1 MRTNHKLTAK
11 ISPLIVGYS
20 SSMASAST
28 SVFKFTEVKKVLLL
42 LEKKDRLKLLLA
54 LAINTFLA
62 FLDLFGVALIGIT
75 SAILIRGL
83 QGLAAGDQV
92 SKFLELLNLDGLPQ
106 RDLLILLGGTA
117 IFFFIIKT
125 ILSVYFFRRI
135 LRYMS
140 IKNAQ
145 ISSSLVAKM
154 FNRPVEK
161 MLSKSIQHQIYNV
174 TGGVERLIGGA
185 VTSLV
190 VIASDLVLLLVIL
203 VGLLL
208 VDPIT
213 SIGTFFVFT
222 AIAFLLYFLLHKRI
236 VTLNRKSTYQIIYLS
251 QKISEG
257 INSFRDLFI
266 KGGREFYVNEIRKIK
281 MQLAGYDAEIK
292 FIPNISKYTIEIA
305 VILGVAVVAGFQFY
319 LFDSN
324 RAIAVISVFLAASA
338 RIAPAII
345 RLQQNIIAVKSSLSA
360 AKPTFELIDELNGVK
375 ELDNIETIINTNH
388 ADFSPRVK
396 LSNLKFTYS
405 DGVENT
411 IEDISLDITEGK
423 FIAFVGPSG
432 GGKSTLIDLILGL
445 LAPSSGSITI
455 SSLTPVDAIKK
466 WPGAIGYV
474 PQDVFIE
481 NSTVKENICLG
492 FNPDSVSD
500 DLVWQA
506 LKLADLSDF
515 VKDLEGQLSY
525 KISDAGKNL
534 SGGQRQRLGIA
545 RALLTKPKIVIFDEA
560 TSALDAE
567 TENRVSGSILK
578 LSGECTVIFIA
589 HRLSVVRGA
598 DMIYYID
605 KGKIINQGT
614 FDELRAMNPAFNNQ
628 ANFMGI

>member
-1 MRTNHKLTAK
+1 MV
-11 ISPLIVGYS
+11 SP
-20 SSMASAST
+20 ST
-28 SVFKFTEVKKVLLL
+28 SLFKFTEIKKVLLL
-42 LEKKDRLKLLLA
+42 LEKKDRFKLFLVLI
-54 LAINTFLA
+54 INTFLA

-92 SKFLELLNLDGLPQ
+92 TRFLELLNLDGLPQ
-106 RDLLILLGGTA
+106 RNLLILLGGSA

-125 ILSVYFFRRI
+125 VLSVYFLRRT

-140 IKNAQ
+140 IRNAQ
-145 ISSSLVAKM
+145 ISSSLVSKM
-154 FNRPVEK
+154 LNRPVEK
-161 MLSKSIQHQIYNV
+161 IFSKPIQHQIYNV
-174 TGGVERLIGGA
+174 TGGVERLVGGA

-203 VGLLL
+203 VGLML

-213 SIGTFFVFT
+213 SVGTFVVFT
-222 AIAFLLYFLLHKRI
+222 GIAFILYFLLHKRVAI
-236 VTLNRKSTYQIIYLS
+236 LNTKSAYQSIYFS
-251 QKISEG
+251 QKVSEG

-266 KGGREFYVNEIRKIK
+266 KGGREFYVNEIRKTK

-292 FIPNISKYTIEIA
+292 FIPNISKYTIEVSI
-305 VILGVAVVAGFQFY
+305 ILGIALIAGIQFY

-324 RAIAVISVFLAASA
+324 RAIAVISVFLAAST
-338 RIAPAII
+338 RIAPAVI
-345 RLQQNIIAVKSSLSA
+345 RLQQNVISVKSSLSA
-360 AKPTFELIDELNGVK
+360 AKPTFELIDELNGVE
-375 ELDNIETIINTNH
+375 ELTRTETIISTNH

-396 LSNLKFTYS
+396 LSNLKFIYS
-405 DGVENT
+405 DAADDT
-411 IEDISLDITEGK
+411 IQDVSLEIIEGK

-432 GGKSTLIDLILGL
+432 GGKSTLIDLVLGL
-445 LAPSSGSITI
+445 LAPSSGLITI
-455 SSLTPVDAIKK
+455 SGLTPIDAIKK
-466 WPGAIGYV
+466 WPGSIGYV

-492 FNPDSVSD
+492 FDPKTVSD
-500 DLVWQA
+500 QLVWDA
-506 LKLADLSDF
+506 LKLADLSEFIEGLD
-515 VKDLEGQLSY
+515 GQLSY

-567 TENRVSGSILK
+567 TENRVSESILK
-578 LSGECTVIFIA
+578 LIGECTVIFIA

-598 DMIYYID
+598 DMIYYLD
-605 KGKIINQGT
+605 KGKIVNQGT
-614 FDELRAMNPAFNNQ
+614 FEELRKLNADFNNQ

>member
-1 MRTNHKLTAK
+1 MVSLNL
-11 ISPLIVGYS
+11 S
-20 SSMASAST
+20 S
-28 SVFKFTEVKKVLLL
+28 FKFAEIKKVLML
-42 LEKKDRLKLLLA
+42 LEKKDRFKLFLVLI
-54 LAINTFLA
+54 INTFLA

-92 SKFLELLNLDGLPQ
+92 TRFLELLNLDGLPQ
-106 RDLLILLGGTA
+106 QSLLILLGGSA
-117 IFFFIIKT
+117 IFFFILKT
-125 ILSVYFFRRI
+125 ILSVYFLRKT

-140 IKNAQ
+140 IRNAQ
-145 ISSSLVAKM
+145 ISSSLVSKM
-154 FNRPVEK
+154 LNRPVEK
-161 MLSKSIQHQIYNV
+161 IFSKPIQHQIYNV
-174 TGGVERLIGGA
+174 TSGVERLVGGA

-203 VGLLL
+203 VGLML

-222 AIAFLLYFLLHKRI
+222 GIAFLLYFLLHKRVAI
-236 VTLNRKSTYQIIYLS
+236 LNTKSAYQSIYFN
-251 QKISEG
+251 QKVSEG

-266 KGGREFYVNEIRKIK
+266 KGGREFYVNEIRKTK

-292 FIPNISKYTIEIA
+292 FIPNISKYTIEIS
-305 VILGVAVVAGFQFY
+305 VILGIALISGIQFY

-324 RAIAVISVFLAASA
+324 RAVAVISVFLAAST

-345 RLQQNIIAVKSSLSA
+345 RLQQNVIAVKSSLSG
-360 AKPTFELIDELNGVK
+360 AKPTFELIDELNGIK
-375 ELDNIETIINTNH
+375 ELERSETVISTDH
-388 ADFSPRVK
+388 SDFSPKVK

-405 DGVENT
+405 DATDTT
-411 IEDISLDITEGK
+411 IQDISLEISEGK
-423 FIAFVGPSG
+423 FIALVGPSG

-445 LAPSSGSITI
+445 LAPSSGSVTI
-455 SSLTPVDAIKK
+455 SGLTPVDAIKK
-466 WPGAIGYV
+466 WPGSIGYV

-492 FNPDSVSD
+492 FNPESVQD

-506 LKLADLSDF
+506 LQLADLSDF
-515 VKDLEGQLSY
+515 VKGLDGQLSY
-525 KISDAGKNL
+525 RISDAGKNL

-545 RALLTKPKIVIFDEA
+545 RAILTKPKIVIFDEA

-567 TENRVSGSILK
+567 TENRVSESILK
-578 LSGECTVIFIA
+578 LTGECTVIFIA
-589 HRLSVVRGA
+589 HRLSVVRSA

-605 KGKIINQGT
+605 KGKIVNQGT
-614 FDELRAMNPAFNNQ
+614 FEELRSINADFNNQ

>member
-1 MRTNHKLTAK
+1 MVSLNL
-11 ISPLIVGYS
+11 S
-20 SSMASAST
+20 S
-28 SVFKFTEVKKVLLL
+28 FKFAEIKKVLML
-42 LEKKDRLKLLLA
+42 LEKKDRFKLFLVLI
-54 LAINTFLA
+54 INTFLA
-62 FLDLFGVALIGIT
+62 FLDLFGVAFIGIT

-92 SKFLELLNLDGLPQ
+92 TRFLELLNLDGLPQ
-106 RDLLILLGGTA
+106 QSLLILLGGSA
-117 IFFFIIKT
+117 IFFFILKT
-125 ILSVYFFRRI
+125 ILSVYFLRKT

-140 IKNAQ
+140 IRNAQ
-145 ISSSLVAKM
+145 ISSSLVSKM
-154 FNRPVEK
+154 LNRPVEK
-161 MLSKSIQHQIYNV
+161 IFSKPIQHQIYNV
-174 TGGVERLIGGA
+174 TGGVERLVGGA

-203 VGLLL
+203 VGLML

-222 AIAFLLYFLLHKRI
+222 GIAFLLYFLLHKRVAI
-236 VTLNRKSTYQIIYLS
+236 LNTKSAYQSIYFN
-251 QKISEG
+251 QKVSEG

-266 KGGREFYVNEIRKIK
+266 KGGREFYVNEIRKTK

-292 FIPNISKYTIEIA
+292 FIPNISKYTIEIS
-305 VILGVAVVAGFQFY
+305 VILGIALISGIQFY

-324 RAIAVISVFLAASA
+324 RAIAVISVFLAAST
-338 RIAPAII
+338 RIAPAVV
-345 RLQQNIIAVKSSLSA
+345 RLQQNVMTIKSSLSA
-360 AKPTFELIDELNGVK
+360 AKPTFELIDELNGIK
-375 ELDNIETIINTNH
+375 ELDKTETLITTNH
-388 ADFSPRVK
+388 TDFSPQVK

-405 DGVENT
+405 GATDDT
-411 IEDISLDITEGK
+411 IQDISLDVSGGK

-455 SSLTPVDAIKK
+455 SGLTPVDAIKK
-466 WPGAIGYV
+466 WPGSIGYV

-492 FNPDSVSD
+492 FNPDSVPD

-506 LKLADLSDF
+506 LQLADLSDF
-515 VKDLEGQLSY
+515 VKGLDGQLSY
-525 KISDAGKNL
+525 RISDAGKNL

-545 RALLTKPKIVIFDEA
+545 RAILTKPKIVIFDEA

-567 TENRVSGSILK
+567 TENRVSESILK
-578 LSGECTVIFIA
+578 LTGECTVIFIA
-589 HRLSVVRGA
+589 HRLSVVRSA

-605 KGKIINQGT
+605 KGKVINQGT
-614 FDELRAMNPAFNNQ
+614 FEELRLINTDFNNQ

>member
-1 MRTNHKLTAK
+1 M
-11 ISPLIVGYS
+11 V
-20 SSMASAST
+20 
-28 SVFKFTEVKKVLLL
+28 SVNPSLFQFAEIRKVLLL
-42 LEKKDRLKLLLA
+42 LDKKDRFKLFLVLI
-54 LAINTFLA
+54 INTLLA
-62 FLDLFGVALIGIT
+62 FLDLIGVALIGIT

-92 SKFLELLNLDGLPQ
+92 NRFLELLNLDGIQL
-106 RDLLILLGGTA
+106 RSLLLLLGGSA
-117 IFFFIIKT
+117 IFFFILKT
-125 ILSVYFFRRI
+125 FLSVYFLRRT

-140 IKNAQ
+140 IRNAQ
-145 ISSSLVAKM
+145 ISGSFVSKM
-154 FNRPVEK
+154 LNRPLEK
-161 MLSKSIQHQIYNV
+161 IYSRSIQYQIFTV
-174 TGGVERLIGGA
+174 TDGVERLIGVA
-185 VTSLV
+185 VTNLV
-190 VIASDLVLLLVIL
+190 VIASDLILLSVIL
-203 VGLLL
+203 VGLML

-213 SIGTFFVFT
+213 SVGTLIVFT
-222 AIAFLLYFLLHKRI
+222 GIAFLLYFLLHKR
-236 VTLNRKSTYQIIYLS
+236 VVVLNTNSTYQNIYYN
-251 QKISEG
+251 QKVSEG

-266 KGGREFYVNEIRKIK
+266 KGGREFYVNEIRKTK

-292 FIPNISKYTIEIA
+292 FIPNISKYTIEIS
-305 VILGVAVVAGFQFY
+305 VILGIALISGIQFY

-324 RAIAVISVFLAASA
+324 RAIAVISVFLAAST

-345 RLQQNIIAVKSSLSA
+345 RLQQNVIAVKSSLSA
-360 AKPTFELIDELNGVK
+360 AKPTFELINELNGVE
-375 ELDNIETIINTNH
+375 ELERIETVISTNH
-388 ADFSPRVK
+388 TDFLPRVK

-405 DGVENT
+405 DAVENT
-411 IEDISLDITEGK
+411 IQDISLEISEGK

-455 SSLTPVDAIKK
+455 SGLTPVDAIKK
-466 WPGAIGYV
+466 WPGSIGYV

-492 FNPDSVSD
+492 FNPESVSD

-506 LKLADLSDF
+506 LQLADLSDF
-515 VKDLEGQLSY
+515 VKGLEGQLSY
-525 KISDAGKNL
+525 RISDAGKNL

-567 TENRVSGSILK
+567 TENRVSESILK
-578 LSGECTVIFIA
+578 LTGECTVIFIA
-589 HRLSVVRGA
+589 HRLSVVRSA

-605 KGKIINQGT
+605 KGKIISQGT
-614 FDELRAMNPAFNNQ
+614 FEELRSINANFDNQ

>member
-1 MRTNHKLTAK
+1 M
-11 ISPLIVGYS
+11 IS
-20 SSMASAST
+20 ANT
-28 SVFKFTEVKKVLLL
+28 SLFKFSDIKKVLLL
-42 LEKKDRLKLLLA
+42 LEKKDRFKLFLVLI
-54 LAINTFLA
+54 INTFLA

-92 SKFLELLNLDGLPQ
+92 TRFLELLNLDGLPQ
-106 RDLLILLGGTA
+106 QSLLILLGGSA
-117 IFFFIIKT
+117 IFFFILKT
-125 ILSVYFFRRI
+125 ILSVYFLRKT

-140 IKNAQ
+140 IRNAQ
-145 ISSSLVAKM
+145 ISSSLISKM
-154 FNRPVEK
+154 LNRPVEK
-161 MLSKSIQHQIYNV
+161 IFSKPIQHQIYNV
-174 TGGVERLIGGA
+174 TGGVERLVGGA

-190 VIASDLVLLLVIL
+190 IIASDSVLLLVIL
-203 VGLLL
+203 VGLML

-222 AIAFLLYFLLHKRI
+222 GIAFLLYFLLHKRVAI
-236 VTLNRKSTYQIIYLS
+236 LNSKFAYQSIYFN
-251 QKISEG
+251 QKVSEG

-266 KGGREFYVNEIRKIK
+266 KGGREFYVNEIRKTKI
-281 MQLAGYDAEIK
+281 QLAGYDAEIK
-292 FIPNISKYTIEIA
+292 FIPNISKYTIEIS
-305 VILGVAVVAGFQFY
+305 VILGIALISGIQFY

-324 RAIAVISVFLAASA
+324 RAVAVISVFLAAST

-345 RLQQNIIAVKSSLSA
+345 RLQQNVISIKSSLSG
-360 AKPTFELIDELNGVK
+360 AKPTFELIDELNGIK
-375 ELDNIETIINTNH
+375 ELEKTETLITTNH
-388 ADFSPRVK
+388 KDFSPKVK

-405 DGVENT
+405 GATDDT
-411 IEDISLDITEGK
+411 IQDISLDISEGK

-432 GGKSTLIDLILGL
+432 GGKSTLIDLVLGL

-455 SSLTPVDAIKK
+455 SGLTPVDAIKK
-466 WPGAIGYV
+466 WPGSIGYV

-492 FNPDSVSD
+492 FNPESVPD

-506 LKLADLSDF
+506 LQLADLSDF
-515 VKDLEGQLSY
+515 VKGLDGQLSY
-525 KISDAGKNL
+525 RISDAGKNL

-545 RALLTKPKIVIFDEA
+545 RAILTKPKIVIFDEA

-567 TENRVSGSILK
+567 TENRVLESILK
-578 LSGECTVIFIA
+578 LTGECTVIFIA
-589 HRLSVVRGA
+589 HRLSVVRSA

-614 FDELRAMNPAFNNQ
+614 FEELRSINADFNNQ

>member
-1 MRTNHKLTAK
+1 M
-11 ISPLIVGYS
+11 V
-20 SSMASAST
+20 SANPSLL
-28 SVFKFTEVKKVLLL
+28 KFNQIKKVLLL
-42 LEKKDRLKLLLA
+42 LEKRDRFKLFLVLI
-54 LAINTFLA
+54 INTFLA

-92 SKFLELLNLDGLPQ
+92 TRFLELLNLDGLPQ
-106 RDLLILLGGTA
+106 QSLLILLGGTA
-117 IFFFIIKT
+117 IFFFILKT
-125 ILSVYFFRRI
+125 ILSVYFLRRT

-140 IKNAQ
+140 IRNAQ
-145 ISSSLVAKM
+145 ISSSLVSKM
-154 FNRPVEK
+154 LNRPVEK
-161 MLSKSIQHQIYNV
+161 IFSKPIQHQIYNV
-174 TGGVERLIGGA
+174 TGGVERLVGGA

-190 VIASDLVLLLVIL
+190 VIASDLVLLIVIL
-203 VGLLL
+203 VGLML

-213 SIGTFFVFT
+213 SIGTFFIFT
-222 AIAFLLYFLLHKRI
+222 GIAFLLYFLLHKR
-236 VTLNRKSTYQIIYLS
+236 VAMLHTKTAYQSIYFN
-251 QKISEG
+251 QKVSEG

-266 KGGREFYVNEIRKIK
+266 KGGREFYVNEIRRTK

-292 FIPNISKYTIEIA
+292 FIPNISKYTIEIS
-305 VILGVAVVAGFQFY
+305 VILGIAVIAGIQFY

-324 RAIAVISVFLAASA
+324 RAIAVISVFLAAST

-345 RLQQNIIAVKSSLSA
+345 RLQQNVIAVKSSLSA
-360 AKPTFELIDELNGVK
+360 AKPTFELIDDLNGVE
-375 ELDNIETIINTNH
+375 ELERIETVISTNH
-388 ADFSPRVK
+388 IDFSPRVK
-396 LSNLKFTYS
+396 LSNLEFTYS
-405 DGVENT
+405 DATENT
-411 IEDISLDITEGK
+411 IQDISLEISEGK

-455 SSLTPVDAIKK
+455 SGLTPVDAIKK
-466 WPGAIGYV
+466 WPGSIGYV

-492 FNPDSVSD
+492 FKPESVSD

-506 LKLADLSDF
+506 LQLADLSDF
-515 VKDLEGQLSY
+515 VKGLEGQLSY
-525 KISDAGKNL
+525 RISDAGKNL

-545 RALLTKPKIVIFDEA
+545 RALLTKPKVVIFDEA

-567 TENRVSGSILK
+567 TENRVSESILK
-578 LSGECTVIFIA
+578 LTGECTVIFIA
-589 HRLSVVRGA
+589 HRLSVVRSA

-605 KGKIINQGT
+605 KGKIISQGK
-614 FDELRAMNPAFNNQ
+614 FEELRSINTDFNNQ

>member
-1 MRTNHKLTAK
+1 MVSV
-11 ISPLIVGYS
+11 SPTL
-20 SSMASAST
+20 
-28 SVFKFTEVKKVLLL
+28 FQFTEIRKVLLL
-42 LEKKDRLKLLLA
+42 LDRKDRFRLLLV
-54 LAINTFLA
+54 LIVNTMLA
-62 FLDLFGVALIGIT
+62 FLDLVGVALIGVA

-83 QGLAAGDQV
+83 QAQQAGDQV
-92 SKFLELLNLDGLPQ
+92 SRFLELLNLDGLPQ
-106 RDLLILLGGTA
+106 RTLLILLGCTA
-117 IFFFIIKT
+117 IFFFILKT
-125 ILSVYFFRRI
+125 ILSVYFLRRT

-140 IKNAQ
+140 IRNAQ
-145 ISSSLVAKM
+145 ISSSLVSKM
-154 FNRPVEK
+154 LNRPVEK
-161 MLSKSIQHQIYNV
+161 IFSKSIQHQIYNV
-174 TGGVERLIGGA
+174 TGGVERLVSGA

-190 VIASDLVLLLVIL
+190 VIASDMVLLLVIL
-203 VGLLL
+203 VGLML

-222 AIAFLLYFLLHKRI
+222 GIAFLLYFLLHKRVAI
-236 VTLNRKSTYQIIYLS
+236 LNSKFAYQSIYFN
-251 QKISEG
+251 QKVSEG

-266 KGGREFYVNEIRKIK
+266 KGGREFYVNEIRKSK
-281 MQLAGYDAEIK
+281 MQIAGYDAEIK
-292 FIPNISKYTIEIA
+292 FIPNISKYTIEIS
-305 VILGVAVVAGFQFY
+305 VILGIAVIAGIQFY

-324 RAIAVISVFLAASA
+324 RAIAVISVFLAAST

-345 RLQQNIIAVKSSLSA
+345 RLQQNVILVKSSLSG
-360 AKPTFELIDELNGVK
+360 AKPTFELIDELNGVE
-375 ELDNIETIINTNH
+375 ELERIETVISTNH
-388 ADFSPRVK
+388 TDFSPRVK

-405 DGVENT
+405 DATVNT
-411 IEDISLDITEGK
+411 IQDISLEIGEGK

-455 SSLTPVDAIKK
+455 SGLTPVDAIKK
-466 WPGAIGYV
+466 WPGSIGYV

-492 FNPDSVSD
+492 FNPESVSD

-506 LKLADLSDF
+506 LQLADLSDF
-515 VKDLEGQLSY
+515 VKGLEGQLSY
-525 KISDAGKNL
+525 RISDAGKNL

-567 TENRVSGSILK
+567 TENRVSESILK
-578 LSGECTVIFIA
+578 LTGECTVIFIA
-589 HRLSVVRGA
+589 HRLSVVRSA

-605 KGKIINQGT
+605 KGKIISQGT
-614 FDELRAMNPAFNNQ
+614 FEELRSINTDFNNQ

>member
-1 MRTNHKLTAK
+1 
-11 ISPLIVGYS
+11 
-20 SSMASAST
+20 MASFNS
-28 SVFKFTEVKKVLLL
+28 SIFKFTEIKKVLLL
-42 LEKKDRLKLLLA
+42 LEEKDRLKLFAVL
-54 LAINTFLA
+54 IVNTFLA
-62 FLDLFGVALIGIT
+62 FLDLFGVALIGVT

-83 QGLAAGDQV
+83 QGLSAGDQV
-92 SKFLELLNLDGLPQ
+92 SRFLEILNLDGLPQ
-106 RDLLILLGGTA
+106 RNLLVLLGGTA

-125 ILSVYFFRRI
+125 ILSVYFLRRT

-140 IKNAQ
+140 IRNAQ
-145 ISSSLVAKM
+145 ISSSLVSKM
-154 FNRPVEK
+154 LNRSVEK
-161 MLSKSIQHQIYNV
+161 IFSKSIQHQIYIV

-203 VGLLL
+203 IGLML
-208 VDPIT
+208 VDPVT

-222 AIAFLLYFLLHKRI
+222 GIGFLLYFLLHKRVAI
-236 VTLNRKSTYQIIYLS
+236 LNTKFAFENIYFN
-251 QKISEG
+251 QKVSEG

-266 KGGREFYVNEIRKIK
+266 KGGREFYVNEIRKTK
-281 MQLAGYDAEIK
+281 MKLAGYDAEIK
-292 FIPNISKYTIEIA
+292 FIPNISKYTIEIS
-305 VILGVAVVAGFQFY
+305 VILGIAVVAGIQFY

-324 RAIAVISVFLAASA
+324 RAIAVISVFLAASS

-345 RLQQNIIAVKSSLSA
+345 RLQQNVIAVKSNLSA
-360 AKPTFELIDELNGVK
+360 AKPTFDLIDELNGVK
-375 ELDNIETIINTNH
+375 ELEKTETLITTNH
-388 ADFSPRVK
+388 KDFSPRVNLK
-396 LSNLKFTYS
+396 NLKFTYS
-405 DGVENT
+405 YAINDT
-411 IEDISLDITEGK
+411 IQDISLEISEGK

-432 GGKSTLIDLILGL
+432 GGKSTLVDLVLGL

-455 SSLTPVDAIKK
+455 SGLKPVDAIKK
-466 WPGAIGYV
+466 WPGSIGYV

-492 FNPDSVSD
+492 FNPELVPD

-506 LKLADLSDF
+506 LELADLSGF
-515 VKDLEGQLSY
+515 VKGLEGQLSY
-525 KISDAGKNL
+525 RISDAGKNL

-567 TENRVSGSILK
+567 TENRVSESILK
-578 LSGECTVIFIA
+578 LTGECTVIFIA
-589 HRLSVVRGA
+589 HRLSVVRSA

-605 KGKIINQGT
+605 KGRIVNQGT
-614 FDELRAMNPAFNNQ
+614 FEELRKLNADFNNQ

>member
-1 MRTNHKLTAK
+1 
-11 ISPLIVGYS
+11 
-20 SSMASAST
+20 MASLNP
-28 SVFKFTEVKKVLLL
+28 SVLKFTEIKKVLLL
-42 LEKKDRLKLLLA
+42 LEKKDRLKLFLVL
-54 LAINTFLA
+54 IVNTFLA

-83 QGLAAGDQV
+83 QGLTAGDQV
-92 SKFLELLNLDGLPQ
+92 SRFLEILNLDGLAQ
-106 RDLLILLGGTA
+106 RNLLILLGGTA
-117 IFFFIIKT
+117 ILFFLVKT
-125 ILSVYFFRRI
+125 ILSVYFLRKT

-140 IKNAQ
+140 IRNAQ
-145 ISSSLVAKM
+145 ISSSLVSKM
-154 FNRPVEK
+154 LNRPVEK
-161 MLSKSIQHQIYNV
+161 IFSKSIQSQIYNV
-174 TGGVERLIGGA
+174 TSGVERLIGGA

-190 VIASDLVLLLVIL
+190 VIASDSVLLLVIII
-203 VGLLL
+203 GLML

-222 AIAFLLYFLLHKRI
+222 GIGFLLYFLLHKRVAI
-236 VTLNRKSTYQIIYLS
+236 LNSKFAYESIYFN
-251 QKISEG
+251 QKVSEG

-266 KGGREFYVNEIRKIK
+266 KGGREFYVNEIRKTK
-281 MQLAGYDAEIK
+281 MKLAGYDAEIK
-292 FIPNISKYTIEIA
+292 FIPNISKYTIEVS
-305 VILGVAVVAGFQFY
+305 VILGIAVVAGIQFY

-324 RAIAVISVFLAASA
+324 RAIAVISVFLAAST

-345 RLQQNIIAVKSSLSA
+345 RLQQNVIAVKSSLSG

-375 ELDNIETIINTNH
+375 ELEKTETLISINH
-388 ADFSPRVK
+388 KDFSPRVNLK
-396 LSNLKFTYS
+396 NLKFTYS
-405 DGVENT
+405 DAINDT
-411 IEDISLDITEGK
+411 IQDISLEISEGK

-432 GGKSTLIDLILGL
+432 GGKSTLVDLVLGL

-455 SSLTPVDAIKK
+455 SGLAPVDAIKK
-466 WPGAIGYV
+466 WPGSIGYV

-492 FNPDSVSD
+492 FNPELVSD

-506 LKLADLSDF
+506 LELADLFDF
-515 VKDLEGQLSY
+515 VKGLKGQLSY
-525 KISDAGKNL
+525 RISDAGKNL

-567 TENRVSGSILK
+567 TENRVSESILK
-578 LSGECTVIFIA
+578 LTGECTVIFIA
-589 HRLSVVRGA
+589 HRLSVVRSA

-605 KGKIINQGT
+605 KGRIVNQGT
-614 FDELRAMNPAFNNQ
+614 FDGLRSINADFNNQ